1 MAWLRIA
8 AIAALGLTLS
18 PGLPAQDQP
27 PAQQNAD
34 ADRPVASAERI
45 AELIA
50 QLDADKSEQR
60 EAATAELRK
69 IGQSAVAALEKALA
83 DPPSIEVKFRAQA
96 ALDGIR
102 LDLARSQAL
111 AIDDILAQAT
121 AAQQKDWDSQV
132 LAAQLD
138 NLVRILAEETG
149 KKDLKL
155 PVSFKDLGQ
164 APMGPF
170 ARGTLVKEKRVKIS
184 SVEKSIVLCDS
195 VADISIAR
203 NSIIIARAAACISH
217 CEDCLV
223 IAGRLATASH
233 VQNSIV
239 LCNSRV
245 EISIAR
251 QSILAGPEEVSLS
264 HAQGT
269 ILVNSPLPQRRF
281 PEDRREPNTSV
292 EVQGIKFGEKSPPNP
307 LEGKLTLTLALQY
320 DQALALFKLPDGS
333 GEYVARYDQEIKTP
347 QGEPIESLK
356 GWKLIYSGNR
366 LAVFGC
372 GEEIACVRQER

>member
-8 AIAALGLTLS
+8 ALAAVALAFA
-18 PGLPAQDQP
+18 PGLLAQNQPAP
-27 PAQQNAD
+27 ETKPAAT
-34 ADRPVASAERI
+34 AERI

-50 QLDADKSEQR
+50 QLDADKSEVR

-69 IGQSAVAALEKALA
+69 IGQPAVAALEKTLA
-83 DPPSIEVKFRAQA
+83 DPPSIEVKFRAQT

-111 AIDDILAQAT
+111 KIDDILAQAT
-121 AAQQKDWDSQV
+121 AAQEKDWDPQV
-132 LAAQLD
+132 LAAQLE

-149 KKDLKL
+149 KKELKL
-155 PVSFKDLGQ
+155 PVTFKDLGQ
-164 APMGPF
+164 PPRGAF
-170 ARGTLVKEKRVKIS
+170 ARGTLIKEKRVKIS

-217 CEDCLV
+217 CQDCLV
-223 IAGRLATASH
+223 ISGRLAAASH
-233 VQNSIV
+233 VQNSVV
-239 LCNSRV
+239 LTNSRV
-245 EISIAR
+245 ETSSVR
-251 QSILAGPEEVSLS
+251 QSILAGPEEVRVS
-264 HAQGT
+264 HAEGS
-269 ILVNSPLPQRRF
+269 LFVNSPAPQRRF
-281 PEDRREPNTSV
+281 PGDPREANQSV

-307 LEGKLTLTLALQY
+307 LEGKLTLTLAVQY
-320 DQALALFKLPDGS
+320 DQGLALFKLPDGS

-366 LAVFGC
+366 LAIFGR
-372 GEEIACVRQER
+372 GEEIACVRQEM